1 MRFIRDSEHY
11 SLLIEEG
18 VLRARERIWIATANV
33 KDLHVP
39 GGRGRSLPLLN
50 HLERLQDRGVSIR
63 LLHGGTP
70 SAPFL
75 RSLGRLQG
83 LQNGEG
89 FEMQQCPR
97 VHCKLI
103 VIDGTIA
110 YTGSANLTGAG
121 LGARSPGKR
130 NFEAGIHSRDPL
142 LVKEIENYFDE
153 LWIGLYCGKC
163 RLKGKCPSPPV

>member
-1 MRFIRDSEHY
+1 MRFISDSRHY

-18 VLRARERIWIATANV
+18 VLRAKERIWIATANV

-39 GGRGRSLPLLN
+39 GGRGRSVPLLN
-50 HLERLQDRGVSIR
+50 HLERLQVKGVSIR
-63 LLHGGTP
+63 LLHGGRP

-75 RSLGRLQG
+75 RSLSRLPG
-83 LQNGEG
+83 LTGGEG
-89 FEMQQCPR
+89 FEMQHCPR

-103 VIDGTIA
+103 IIDGTSA

-130 NFEAGIHSRDPL
+130 NFEAGIYTTDPA
-142 LVKEIENYFDE
+142 LVGEIENYFDGI
-153 LWIGLYCGKC
+153 WIGLPCGTC
-163 RLKGKCPSPPV
+163 RLKMECPSPPG